1 MDSDYKLFDPEDKN
15 IDSENEKKK
24 KKKDHAAGYY
34 KFINQFKNH
43 IKKIENEYSGEDI
56 SQLTNYFN
64 YINQYENEFEEQRED
79 CLNCY
84 SILKDQISLIEKIV
98 PNFDITIF
106 NTFFQTFEEYYSF
119 FTKSQEVLKKFS
131 EYNDET
137 QNLFYICKRK
147 NFCIEALKEFVDKIS
162 EEYADKIE
170 QYEILNEKLKN
181 LTESYDKLYSTYQ
194 ETKSSDLK
202 KYENIDNKELMIKK
216 MDEKIKNL
224 NIENDRIKKK
234 FFDCSRDLEGLT
246 MAIKV
251 NYVLKSE
258 SEKHI
263 NELQFKMKKFE
274 TDNKVYKESIKN
286 LKTENEKLIQEKE
299 YLEEQINNQLNKI
312 NLSSGDNKNF
322 SLSNLMEENEE
333 KEEKEEGEEKEEK
346 EKNDKEEKENES
358 EELDDFKG
366 GNDLAELLMD
376 CEENETEEDK
386 KSIENGQVKED
397 MKISPS
403 NNDNNENHEIINVKN
418 NNENKD
424 NNDNND
430 NKDNKDNKDN
440 DNDDNDDNNENNNT
454 IDEIININEERA
466 NNDNIKKTVSFD
478 CKNNILKSNLKKNK
492 SVRLRAGNKKF
503 RHGGSVKIRFN
514 RKPTSNINSAYNIM
528 FQGNQFPSRVPN
540 KANFDYFKQFF
551 FLLFQSMK
559 MNSDKFEAF
568 LGFNPETLY
577 HQCRDEHIPFHKY
590 QNWLEKQITKKEEIE
605 NEKKYED
612 FETITGVFCS
622 SFI

>member
-1 MDSDYKLFDPEDKN
+1 MDSDYKLFESEDKD
-15 IDSENEKKK
+15 IDNENEKKK

-34 KFINQFKNH
+34 KFVIQFRNH
-43 IKKIENEYSGEDI
+43 LKKIENEYSGEDI
-56 SQLTNYFN
+56 TQLANHFN
-64 YINQYENEFEEQRED
+64 YINQYENEFEEQREN

-84 SILKDQISLIEKIV
+84 SILKEQISLIEKIV

-170 QYEILNEKLKN
+170 QYEILNEKFKN

-216 MDEKIKNL
+216 MDEKIRNL

-234 FFDCSRDLEGLT
+234 YFDCSRDLEGLT
-246 MAIKV
+246 MAVKV

-263 NELQFKMKKFE
+263 NELLFKMKKFE
-274 TDNKVYKESIKN
+274 TDNKIYKESIKN

-312 NLSSGDNKNF
+312 NLSTGDNKNF
-322 SLSNLMEENEE
+322 SLSNLIEENEE
-333 KEEKEEGEEKEEK
+333 KEEKEEK
-346 EKNDKEEKENES
+346 EKNGNEEKENES

-386 KSIENGQVKED
+386 NTIENGQVKED
-397 MKISPS
+397 MEIYSS
-403 NNDNNENHEIINVKN
+403 NNDNKENHEIINVKN
-418 NNENKD
+418 DNE
-424 NNDNND
+424 
-430 NKDNKDNKDN
+430 NKDNKDNENNKDKKDN
-440 DNDDNDDNNENNNT
+440 DNDNDSDDNNNDNNNT
-454 IDEIININEERA
+454 IDEIININEKRA
-466 NNDNIKKTVSFD
+466 KNDNIKKVVSFD
-478 CKNNILKSNLKKNK
+478 LKNTILKNNINKNK
-492 SVRLRAGNKKF
+492 SARLKMSNKKY
-503 RHGGSVKIRFN
+503 RHGGSVRIRFN
-514 RKPTSNINSAYNIM
+514 QKPSGNINSAYNIM
-528 FQGNQFPSRVPN
+528 FQGNQFPSRVTS

-559 MNSDKFEAF
+559 MNSDKFELF
-568 LGFNPETLY
+568 LGFSPETLY
-577 HQCRDEHIPFHKY
+577 TQCRNEHIPFHKY
-590 QNWLEKQITKKEEIE
+590 QHWLEKQLSKKEEIE
-605 NEKKYED
+605 NEKRYED